1 MKAGH
6 VFFFLLLG
14 SSPVWSPAWAEQIC
28 DTHSYPLSIHAELYK
43 DNGDGTLTDNQ
54 SKLTWM
60 RCTLGQVWS
69 GSTCTG
75 TAGTYTWQSALDA
88 AVKLNQQGGY
98 ASRSDWRVP
107 QIPELAMIVER
118 QCSNPRT
125 NIALFPE
132 TPANYFWT
140 ATTPA
145 DPGNAYVLSF
155 GAEGAR
161 FKSRGEALNV
171 RLVSGGN
178 KPK

>member
-1 MKAGH
+1 MK
-6 VFFFLLLG
+6 VKCILFILLIG
-14 SSPVWSPAWAEQIC
+14 STPALAEQTC
-28 DTHSYPLSIHAELYK
+28 DTHSFPLSIHVDQYM

-60 RCTLGQVWS
+60 RCSLGQVWS
-69 GSTCTG
+69 SATCTG
-75 TAGTYTWQSALDA
+75 TPSTLSWQSAQDA

-98 ASRSDWRVP
+98 AGRNDWRVP

-125 NIALFPE
+125 NIALFPA
-132 TPANYFWT
+132 TPASYFWT
-140 ATTPA
+140 ATVPA

-161 FKSRGEALNV
+161 YKGREEALNV
-171 RLVSGGN
+171 RLVSGG
-178 KPK
+178 KSK